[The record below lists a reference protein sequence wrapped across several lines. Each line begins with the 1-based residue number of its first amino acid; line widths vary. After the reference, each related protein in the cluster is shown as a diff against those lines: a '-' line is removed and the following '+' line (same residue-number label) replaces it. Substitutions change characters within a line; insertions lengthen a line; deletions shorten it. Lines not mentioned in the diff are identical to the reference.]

1 MENEGT
7 ELKVTEQDVTIVS
20 KILEEN
26 EEPFP
31 IESEESQSSD
41 HLNVSEEFMAWFQA
55 RKKRLQTRNLQEKTE
70 NIERLSHRQRNEAAT
85 LERQE
90 IQSQQMQQ
98 AEAQEQ
104 KEESSEPQSTLQN
117 AKKEYMD
124 FQLLQEGKYQI
135 GCLRKIWRRHI
146 TYIREEKELSTLSKK
161 ICFFYY
167 ILKEAGANCK
177 VSSMLMAFGSGTA
190 SMEFGRN
197 EECMEGEG
205 KKHIKRALCRIL
217 ISWLALAAIV
227 WVWLTTDTGDRPIL
241 IFVLIIGILFIL
253 PIINNVLK
261 GPWIIKEDMVRN
273 GKRKK
278 SQQVTAKFF
287 EKTPD
292 FCLEKLIS
300 GLNSKMLRLIYADE
314 PEEIRDIADGD
325 MTGFLQ
331 DQANVVEC
339 DIRNI
344 WFSDLREDRDN
355 MYLDVTYQ
363 VALDRDMGDRIE
375 QGFKDQLVKLQ
386 LTRPVLGMNETDI
399 YRDWKIVKIEV

>member
-1 MENEGT
+1 
-7 ELKVTEQDVTIVS
+7 
-20 KILEEN
+20 
-26 EEPFP
+26 
-31 IESEESQSSD
+31 
-41 HLNVSEEFMAWFQA
+41 
-55 RKKRLQTRNLQEKTE
+55 
-70 NIERLSHRQRNEAAT
+70 
-85 LERQE
+85 
-90 IQSQQMQQ
+90 MQQ

>member
-1 MENEGT
+1 MENEGK
-7 ELKVTEQDVTIVS
+7 ELKVTEQDVAIVS

-104 KEESSEPQSTLQN
+104 KEKSSEPQSTLQN

-167 ILKEAGANCK
+167 ILKEAEANCK

-386 LTRPVLGMNETDI
+386 LTRPVLGMNETDL